1 MTAMTE
7 TMGVPFEIRRRVW
20 LFALLLVIS
29 WALAVAYGWLAYDR
43 EQLYL
48 WPVAAGMAMIGLAFV
63 RMMLQIRTPL
73 LVADLH
79 GVRMLSRSGWV
90 GFLWRE
96 MGQITVE
103 RRRGLWRGPQVR
115 VRGIED
121 DGDLTVSL
129 GLATNVSA
137 PRAEIELARRRD
149 AASY

>member
-1 MTAMTE
+1 MTE

-103 RRRGLWRGPQVR
+103 RRRGLRRGPQVR

>member
-1 MTAMTE
+1 MTE